1 MLKTIILI
9 IFGILILYLLLR
21 LRTLHRA
28 IHTMT
33 LELKE
38 INQEEPV
45 HRHLQIP
52 IPDAEL
58 ELLAE
63 EINRY
68 LTQSFSRSYAQKRH
82 EQDVKQEITN
92 ISHDL
97 RTPLTSILG
106 YLELMQEEVLTREQ
120 SEYLDIVRKRSKH
133 LDTLITQLYE
143 YTRLTNHEL
152 KLHMEA
158 LDLRLLLQEHLL
170 SFYQEFEAKGICLSP
185 ALGEHPVM
193 VRADKNALNRILHNL
208 TSNILKYGSS
218 KAEIT
223 LTEAANEIILT
234 CSNQAP
240 SLTKEET
247 EHLFD
252 PFFTADNAR
261 TSQKSGLGMTVA
273 RLLTEQM
280 GGSMTAELKEGIL
293 TIICSYPKM
302 LPDSTQDLG

>member
-1 MLKTIILI
+1 MLKTIFI
-9 IFGILILYLLLR
+9 IISGILILYLLLR
-21 LRTLHRA
+21 LRSLHRA

-38 INQEEPV
+38 MNREEPV

-52 IPDAEL
+52 VPDKEL

-68 LTQSFSRSYAQKRH
+68 LTQSFSRSYAQKKH

-106 YLELMQEEVLTREQ
+106 YLELMEDETLTQEQ

-133 LDTLITQLYE
+133 LNTLITQLYE

-170 SFYQEFEAKGICLSP
+170 SFYQEFETKGIRLSP
-185 ALGEHPVM
+185 SLGDHPVM
-193 VRADKNALNRILHNL
+193 VRADKNALSRILHNL
-208 TSNILKYGSS
+208 TFNILKYGSS
-218 KAEIT
+218 KAEIS
-223 LTEAANEIILT
+223 LTETENEILLS
-234 CSNQAP
+234 CSNPAP
-240 SLTKEET
+240 YLTKEDA

-261 TSQKSGLGMTVA
+261 TSPKSGLGMTVA

-280 GGSMTAELKEGIL
+280 QGSMCAELKEGIL
-293 TIICSYPKM
+293 TIICRYPKM
-302 LPDSTQDLG
+302 LPSAVQ